1 MSPVLLAFKVQG
13 KWQLMLRMRAGL
25 YCLCSWS
32 SRKKGKLQLVL
43 AFFTRFSLIPPGT
56 VAAAACVACALGLQS
71 TRDIEAGAHDSHGL
85 LCTSWTGQLMDG

>member
-1 MSPVLLAFKVQG
+1 MAADAQDARGLVLLVLLVFKE
-13 KWQLMLRMRAGL
+13 
-25 YCLCSWS
+25 
-32 SRKKGKLQLVL
+32 KGKLQLVL

-85 LCTSWTGQLMDG
+85 VCTSWTGQLMDG